1 MEKPTVRDKPTVTV
15 AACDFGWGSVGKLRL
30 ILDELNCIFEDR
42 IAIFAEPQSFDLLSR
57 IMPGRVEK
65 RRIDGQRV
73 DLGLVINDP
82 RHADE
87 LSDSGVPVIY
97 VDSLPYLWTLQ
108 DEVPRVVEV
117 YCAQRYPGHGSQL
130 KNGPLEHRPDVVWID
145 PIVPCPRI
153 RTARGGVVINVGGL
167 HSHLAQQSVG
177 AYQEVVVLPLVRMLV
192 SGGHQISAICGNL
205 DHRIVRE
212 LRSLVPAGTTVGI
225 HTGDEFEEV
234 LVDASLL
241 LTSPG
246 STTILQAASMNL
258 PTALLPPQNLS
269 QILNAEIFSG
279 PQTAY
284 VRWPESVLDR
294 NKVDGLRSFGEDVVI
309 EYIYES
315 IVAAASSVAARA
327 SIERALERC
336 VTFAACPQATLLH
349 LLELGRFGALNV
361 SEIIAGRLAAEANR
375 PAGSLSESMGTSE

>member
-241 LTSPG
+241 LTSPDFRG
-246 STTILQAASMNL
+246 SNL
-258 PTALLPPQNLS
+258 LARGLKLS
-269 QILNAEIFSG
+269 G
-279 PQTAY
+279 
-284 VRWPESVLDR
+284 VLDWSDAR
-294 NKVDGLRSFGEDVVI
+294 
-309 EYIYES
+309 
-315 IVAAASSVAARA
+315 RA
-327 SIERALERC
+327 SREADLGGVDWPRFRRVLGGYLTVCPDVRGAELLGYFVGRHAAL
-336 VTFAACPQATLLH
+336 
-349 LLELGRFGALNV
+349 
-361 SEIIAGRLAAEANR
+361 AEAGVIGR
-375 PAGSLSESMGTSE
+375 HSALRVIDLCAQELTGRRLLDMGSAYR